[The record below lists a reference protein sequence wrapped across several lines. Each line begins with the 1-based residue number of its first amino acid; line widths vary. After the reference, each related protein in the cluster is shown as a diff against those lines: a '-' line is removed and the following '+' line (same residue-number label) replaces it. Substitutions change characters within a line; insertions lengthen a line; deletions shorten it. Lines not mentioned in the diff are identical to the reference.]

1 MKTLKSYIFGLSAL
15 AALSAGFSACQDD
28 IDAPAPVDPVAG
40 IEANTTILD
49 LKTTFWSD
57 ADNYAK
63 TIEDADDPSHRYI
76 IHGRVI
82 SSDQESNVFKSLV
95 IQDETA
101 ALAFSIDAYN
111 LYLTY
116 RRGQEVVLDVTGM
129 SIGKYSGL
137 QQIGRKSYY
146 EAGNTDQVSFMSLEY
161 FQQYARLNGM
171 PRPLELDTIPMASFA
186 DINTQTPEVLRK
198 YQSQLVCF
206 KRVKF
211 VEGGK
216 AQLSTYLSSGENRQ
230 IEDATGAT
238 LNVRTSGYSTFW
250 SMTLPEYEVDLT
262 GILSYYAGAWQIVLI
277 DGDGIKAS
285 TPRPGSKSNPYTVEK
300 AIADQKAGISGSGWV
315 KGYIVGAVAPECTA
329 VSSNEDIEW
338 NAPTTL
344 NNSLVI
350 APSAD
355 TENYEECLVV
365 MLPSGSAFQTVGNL
379 KTNPANLGREIMVN
393 GTLASVM
400 GTTGI
405 TDVTGNTDSF
415 EIDGVDLSV
424 LDGDGTAEHPY
435 SVNKALEL
443 AQALSSTETLEN
455 VYATGVIT
463 AVKEVSPSFGNATY
477 TISTTDGSASIS
489 VYRGL
494 YLNGAKFTSADQL
507 AVGATVVVKGNLVN
521 YMGNTPQFAQGNSL
535 VSYNGSTGGGDQ
547 PGPDVEPSGEGTEAS
562 PYNVAAALA
571 AASALDASGKLE
583 NIYTTGIIKSVKQ
596 INAQYKN
603 ASYYIADEGGSTTL
617 YVFGGKGLDG
627 ADFTS
632 EDQLKVGAKVVV
644 KGTLVNY
651 MGNTPEY
658 TSGNQL
664 VSYDDSDVPDTPDV
678 PDVPVGDGVAIT
690 STALTVPG
698 STTIDGYTVNIE
710 QGSGSTSPS
719 LHAGSSAVRI
729 YADNTI
735 TISSDKPIGKIVF
748 DIASTNKFRY
758 TTLTPNTGAMSPA
771 QAAGDTSA
779 TWVGDA
785 TSVTLTVG
793 HDATLGSDGET
804 KRGQVHFTK
813 LTIYPAE

>member
-15 AALSAGFSACQDD
+15 AALSAGFTACQDD

-49 LKTTFWSD
+49 LKTSFWSD
-57 ADNYAK
+57 ADNYAMEIK
-63 TIEDADDPSHRYI
+63 DEADPDHRYI

-101 ALAFSIDAYN
+101 ALAFSIDAYT

-171 PRPLELDTIPMASFA
+171 PRPLELDTIRMASFA
-186 DINTQTPEVLRK
+186 DINTQTPDVLRK

-206 KRVKF
+206 ERVKF

-230 IEDATGAT
+230 IEDVTGAT
-238 LNVRTSGYSTFW
+238 LNGYSTFW

-315 KGYIVGAVAPECTA
+315 KGYIVGAVAPEYTTVNTNDA
-329 VSSNEDIEW
+329 IEW
-338 NAPTTL
+338 EAPTTL

-355 TENYEECLVV
+355 TQNYEECLVV

-393 GTLASVM
+393 GTLGTVM

-443 AQALSSTETLEN
+443 AQALSSTEKLEN

-463 AVKEVSPSFGNATY
+463 AIKEVDQSYGNATY
-477 TISTTDGSASIS
+477 TISTADGSASIG

-494 YLNGAKFTSADQL
+494 YLDGAKFTSKDQL

-535 VSYNGSTGGGDQ
+535 VSYNGTTGGGDQ
-547 PGPDVEPSGEGTEAS
+547 PGPGVQPSGEGTEAS

-571 AASALDASGKLE
+571 AASALDASGQVADV
-583 NIYTTGIIKSVKQ
+583 YTAGIIKSVGEVSTSFG
-596 INAQYKN
+596 NAT
-603 ASYYIADEGGSTTL
+603 YIITDEGGTATL
-617 YVFGGKGLDG
+617 QVYRGFGLNGDK
-627 ADFTS
+627 FTS
-632 EDQLKVGAKVVV
+632 NDQIKAGAKVVV

-651 MGNTPEY
+651 MGNTPQY
-658 TSGNQL
+658 TTGSQL

-678 PDVPVGDGVAIT
+678 PDVPVGDGIAIT
-690 STALTVPG
+690 ATALTVPG

-804 KRGQVHFTK
+804 KRGQIHFTK
-813 LTIYPAE
+813 LTIYPAAE

>member
-57 ADNYAK
+57 ADNYATEIK
-63 TIEDADDPSHRYI
+63 DEADPDHRYI

-171 PRPLELDTIPMASFA
+171 PRPLELDTIRMASFA

-206 KRVKF
+206 ERVKF

-300 AIADQKAGISGSGWV
+300 AIADQKAGIGGSGWV

-365 MLPSGSAFQTVGNL
+365 MLPSGSALQTVGNL
-379 KTNPANLGREIMVN
+379 KTNPANLGREIRVN

-443 AQALSSTETLEN
+443 AQALSATETLEN

-463 AVKEVSPSFGNATY
+463 AIKEVDPSYGNATY
-477 TISTTDGSASIS
+477 TISTADGSASIG

-494 YLNGAKFTSADQL
+494 YLDGAKFTSKDQL

-547 PGPDVEPSGEGTEAS
+547 PGPGVEPSGEGTEAS

-583 NIYTTGIIKSVKQ
+583 NIYTTGIIKSVGEVSTSFG
-596 INAQYKN
+596 NAT
-603 ASYYIADEGGSTTL
+603 YIITDEGGTATL
-617 YVFGGKGLDG
+617 QVYRGFGLNGDK
-627 ADFTS
+627 FTA
-632 EDQLKVGAKVVV
+632 EDQIKAGAKVVV

-651 MGNTPEY
+651 MGNTPQY
-658 TSGNQL
+658 TTGSQL

-678 PDVPVGDGVAIT
+678 PDIPVGDGVAIT
-690 STALTVPG
+690 ATALTVPG
-698 STTIDGYTVNIE
+698 STTIDGYTVNI
-710 QGSGSTSPS
+710 QKGSGTNPPTFHEKSK
-719 LHAGSSAVRI
+719 AVRT
-729 YADNTI
+729 YANNTI
-735 TISSDKPIGKIVF
+735 TISSDKPIGKVVF
-748 DIASTNKFRY
+748 AIASDNVNRY
-758 TTLTPNTGAMSPA
+758 TTLTPSTGAMSPA
-771 QAAGDTSA
+771 QAAGDTTA

-793 HDATLGSDGET
+793 NDATLGTDGAGA
-804 KRGQVHFTK
+804 RGQIRFTK

>member
-15 AALSAGFSACQDD
+15 AALSAGFTACQDD

-443 AQALSSTETLEN
+443 AQALSSTEKLEN
-455 VYATGVIT
+455 VYATGVNT
-463 AVKEVSPSFGNATY
+463 AIKEIDPSYGNATY
-477 TISTTDGSASIS
+477 TIGDANGEATLL
-489 VYRGL
+489 VYRGY
-494 YLNGAKFTSADQL
+494 YLEGAKFTSASQL
-507 AVGATVVVKGNLVN
+507 SVGAEVVVKGKLINH
-521 YMGNTPQFAQGNSL
+521 MGNIPEFAQDNEL
-535 VSYNGSTGGGDQ
+535 ISYKYDGE
-547 PGPDVEPSGEGTEAS
+547 VEPDKTLGTEESPAS
-562 PYNVAAALA
+562 VTEALA
-571 AASALDASGKLE
+571 AATALTADESIATA
-583 NIYTTGIIKSVKQ
+583 YTTGTVKA
-596 INAQYKN
+596 IEELSTKYGNATYTITDGT
-603 ASYYIADEGGSTTL
+603 SDL
-617 YVFGGKGLDG
+617 RVFRGYGLDG
-627 ADFTS
+627 VKFTA
-632 EDQLKVGAKVVV
+632 EDELAVGDVVV
-644 KGTLVNY
+644 IKGALVNY
-651 MGNTPEY
+651 KGENPQY
-658 TSGNQL
+658 N
-664 VSYDDSDVPDTPDV
+664 
-678 PDVPVGDGVAIT
+678 
-690 STALTVPG
+690 
-698 STTIDGYTVNIE
+698 
-710 QGSGSTSPS
+710 SGSWIIKLNGQSGVES
-719 LHAGSSAVRI
+719 VNA
-729 YADNTI
+729 ADN
-735 TISSDKPIGKIVF
+735 
-748 DIASTNKFRY
+748 A
-758 TTLTPNTGAMSPA
+758 
-771 QAAGDTSA
+771 
-779 TWVGDA
+779 
-785 TSVTLTVG
+785 
-793 HDATLGSDGET
+793 
-804 KRGQVHFTK
+804 
-813 LTIYPAE
+813 PAEYFNLQGVRVANPENGLYIRRQGGKATKVYVK